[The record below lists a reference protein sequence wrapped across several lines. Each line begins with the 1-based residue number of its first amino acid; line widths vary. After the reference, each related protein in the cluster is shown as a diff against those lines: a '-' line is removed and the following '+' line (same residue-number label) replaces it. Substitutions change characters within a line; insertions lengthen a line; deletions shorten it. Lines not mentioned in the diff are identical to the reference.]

1 MRNLLLALT
10 LITVLILAAGCSSA
24 NQGSREF
31 IPGKGWVPA

>member
-1 MRNLLLALT
+1 MRNLLLILT
-10 LITVLILAAGCSSA
+10 LITVLILVTGCSSP